1 MSSAQ
6 IVALLVT
13 VADLAL
19 GGLISNGF
27 IVTVTIRD
35 WTKSKRL
42 TSSEQLLLSL
52 GISNLCAIVA
62 LYPYYLNAVSANIVS
77 DKSKEKLFPFSVFI
91 VTSRFWFTAW
101 LCVFYCVK
109 IVNSTQSLFLWWKR
123 KISWLIPRLLLGS
136 LIIPFLIGCY
146 ASQNISV
153 VLTIKSNTM
162 TNVTNGTQG
171 KTVKYLIDS
180 FKFSY
185 YIIGSGFPFLVV
197 FFCSILVV
205 GSLCRH
211 ICRIKG
217 NKSSLKTLQTEAHMK
232 AAGTVLYLLVL
243 YILFVVAQSIA
254 TSTPLEK
261 EAAVLV
267 SVVMMAYSPAQ
278 AAILVM
284 VNPKLKQAATQ
295 ML

>member
-35 WTKSKRL
+35 WAKSKSL
-42 TSSEQLLLSL
+42 ASSEQLLLSL
-52 GISNLCAIVA
+52 GISNLCA
-62 LYPYYLNAVSANIVS
+62 AVILAPHYFSIFSNSTMS
-77 DKSKEKLFPFSVFI
+77 DDTIAKLFPFSIFI

-123 KISWLIPRLLLGS
+123 KISWLIPRLLVGS
-136 LIIPFLIGCY
+136 LIIPLFISWI
-146 ASQNISV
+146 AFRNI
-153 VLTIKSNTM
+153 LLAIKSKTM
-162 TNVTNGTQG
+162 ANVTNGTQG
-171 KTVKYLIDS
+171 NTTPYLSPAFKLS
-180 FKFSY
+180 FLSV
-185 YIIGSGFPFLVV
+185 GSGFPLLVV
-197 FFCSILVV
+197 FLCSILVI

-211 ICRIKG
+211 ICRMKG
-217 NKSSLKTLQTEAHMK
+217 NKSSLKSLQTEAHRK

-243 YILFVVAQSIA
+243 YISFVVAQGLAMAAS
-254 TSTPLEK
+254 LERK
-261 EAAVLV
+261 AAVLV
-267 SVVMMAYSPAQ
+267 TVVMMAYSPAQ

-284 VNPKLKQAATQ
+284 VNPKLKQAAMQ